1 MPCSTCLQYCL
12 WGNKTDLSLLTA
24 YPTLPA
30 SLEKLVALDP
40 ATGADKG
47 AFSTE

>member
-1 MPCSTCLQYCL
+1 MLSARLQYCL

-24 YPTLPA
+24 YSTLPT

-40 ATGADKG
+40 TTGTDKG